1 VWYQACLWHLQALQ
15 SVVRGGS
22 IVWCHTMLT
31 RHRNTL
37 HKSPLYASNALH
49 TSAPAAIH
57 CIRAHP
63 IVRATA
69 PRRNT
74 QRQAWQGGQQDEG
87 LLVLSQHPH
96 GVLVL
101 PLRLHQHGMLL
112 LPLSRTSSSARRCS
126 DQGEATQ
133 VRETGAP
140 TRKRGGLP
148 EKSRAPRSITRRTN
162 LCKVGGVRRNCGV

>member
-1 VWYQACLWHLQALQ
+1 MVS
-15 SVVRGGS
+15 SVSLASSGATKCGAR
-22 IVWCHTMLT
+22 
-31 RHRNTL
+31 RQHRVVPHDANKAPQYIAQEPTV
-37 HKSPLYASNALH
+37 SSNALH